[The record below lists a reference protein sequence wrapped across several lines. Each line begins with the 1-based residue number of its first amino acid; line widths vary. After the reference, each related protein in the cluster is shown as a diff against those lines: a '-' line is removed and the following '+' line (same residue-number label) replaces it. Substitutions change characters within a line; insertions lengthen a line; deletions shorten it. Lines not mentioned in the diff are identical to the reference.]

1 MLTPA
6 ELEAASML
14 FDGMMK
20 RLEESVMQDIVR
32 RIRINGEITRS
43 ADWQMHRLYEL
54 GESRRELSRLI
65 KDGLQ
70 IDDEKLT
77 DMFRDIICS
86 GYARDDKLYKMTG
99 KLRLPFAENAGL
111 QQYISAVAQQTGSTM
126 KNLSQSMGFSVN
138 VGGRVQF
145 QPAATYYQNTL
156 DNAVNGIATGAFD
169 YNTVLKRTV
178 KEMTDSG
185 LRTVDYASG
194 HVDRVDVA
202 ARRAVMTGL
211 TQITAKVNDDNAK
224 ALETDT
230 FEISWHS
237 GARPSHQVWQGRWY
251 TEKELTT
258 VCGLGSVTG
267 LCGANCYHSYY
278 PVIPGVSVP
287 TYTEAE
293 LDEMNRRENEPVE
306 YNGREYTKYEATQR
320 QRYLERKMRAERQ
333 EIKLLQDGG
342 ADENDLIAAR
352 CRYRQTSQTY
362 KDFSKA
368 MELPEQRQRV
378 TIDGLGN
385 IGQGKWKNPSK
396 PVAKSGGSGII
407 DTNQKFKK
415 FTDGNEANDFFYYD
429 DEKRGLFAKRNS
441 QHGQWLR
448 TLSDDEKECILDY
461 AASGYGDINDYWR
474 KKEGWEYINAELVKE
489 KSRHLDAA
497 ISRYTLK
504 ENIVVQRGTTESA
517 LDQLFKEYETP
528 DDYSGWIG
536 KKYVEQGYMSTTVLQ
551 NNPVALRKPVVFN
564 IQVPAGKGVGAY
576 INEPS
581 LTGFNDNEYEFLIKR
596 NATFTIMGVKED
608 ITTGAFIVDMRL
620 DI

>member
-6 ELEAASML
+6 EIESASML

-145 QPAATYYQNTL
+145 QPIAAYYQDTL

-287 TYTEAE
+287 NYTEEE

-320 QRYLERKMRAERQ
+320 QRYLERKMRAQRQ

-362 KDFSKA
+362 KDFSNA

-396 PVAKSGGSGII
+396 PVAKSGGSGIMETGKGTGQQKLKSGRFAEAGSDASDPLSDKRARHLYDKMTREERLEVIQRGQNEPKPVFSYDRPDNKAISYLQKTPKEPDTFDVISHGSVTSMEFFRQDYPGGDRRASI
-407 DTNQKFKK
+407 DP
-415 FTDGNEANDFFYYD
+415 Y
-429 DEKRGLFAKRNS
+429 
-441 QHGQWLR
+441 
-448 TLSDDEKECILDY
+448 TLSCILKGRSDY
-461 AASGYGDINDYWR
+461 MDFVADCR
-474 KKEGWEYINAELVKE
+474 
-489 KSRHLDAA
+489 
-497 ISRYTLK
+497 
-504 ENIVVQRGTTESA
+504 QRGVTPTVRLLSCNTGNTTDTGDCFA
-517 LDQLFKEYETP
+517 QLLANELGHDVTAPTKKLYAFPNGSYT
-528 DDYSGWIG
+528 IG
-536 KKYVEQGYMSTTVLQ
+536 KKSNGTMKPFYS
-551 NNPVALRKPVVFN
+551 RKN
-564 IQVPAGKGVGAY
+564 
-576 INEPS
+576 
-581 LTGFNDNEYEFLIKR
+581 
-596 NATFTIMGVKED
+596 
-608 ITTGAFIVDMRL
+608 
-620 DI
+620 

>member
-6 ELEAASML
+6 EIESASML
-14 FDGMMK
+14 FDSMMK
-20 RLEESVMQDIVR
+20 RLEESVMQDIIR
-32 RIRINGEITRS
+32 RIRVNSEITRS

-54 GESRRELSRLI
+54 GQSRTELSRLI
-65 KDGLQ
+65 KKGLH
-70 IDDEKLT
+70 IDDEGLT
-77 DMFRDIICS
+77 DMFRDIICK
-86 GYARDDKLYKMTG
+86 GYARDDRLYKMTA
-99 KLRLPFAENAGL
+99 KPHIPFAENTGL
-111 QQYISAVAQQTGSTM
+111 QQYINAVAKQTGSTM
-126 KNLSQSMGFSVN
+126 RNLSQSMGFSVN
-138 VGGRVQF
+138 VGGKVQF

-224 ALETDT
+224 ALGTDT

-237 GARPSHQVWQGRWY
+237 GARPTHQVWQGRWY

-287 TYTEAE
+287 NYTAEE

-306 YNGREYTKYEATQR
+306 YNGKEYTKYEATQR
-320 QRYLERKMRAERQ
+320 QRYLERKMRAQRQ

-362 KDFSKA
+362 KDFSNA

-385 IGQGKWKNPSK
+385 IGQGEWKNPSK
-396 PVAKSGGSGII
+396 PVAKSGGSGIM
-407 DTNQKFKK
+407 NQKV
-415 FTDGNEANDFFYYD
+415 TDRLINIYNETDNGVFDF
-429 DEKRGLFAKRNS
+429 DEI
-441 QHGQWLR
+441 
-448 TLSDDEKECILDY
+448 EKNL
-461 AASGYGDINDYWR
+461 AS
-474 KKEGWEYINAELVKE
+474 
-489 KSRHLDAA
+489 S
-497 ISRYTLK
+497 
-504 ENIVVQRGTTESA
+504 
-517 LDQLFKEYETP
+517 F
-528 DDYSGWIG
+528 
-536 KKYVEQGYMSTTVLQ
+536 
-551 NNPVALRKPVVFN
+551 
-564 IQVPAGKGVGAY
+564 VGASTAKY
-576 INEPS
+576 IEDDGIMITMNYD
-581 LTGFNDNEYEFLIKR
+581 L
-596 NATFTIMGVKED
+596 NAPENLCGTISKKD
-608 ITTGAFIVDMRL
+608 ITVYAVNHYSLDDVSETIIHEACHRRFSWDKTQEGEINCRIMEHFHTHRDISDGEIRRIVDFVKQEYSYL
-620 DI
+620 PEGDLYGY

>member
-6 ELEAASML
+6 EIESASML

-43 ADWQMHRLYEL
+43 ADWQLNRLYEL

-145 QPAATYYQNTL
+145 QPIAAYYQDTL

-169 YNTVLKRTV
+169 YNTILKRTV

-287 TYTEAE
+287 NYTEEE

-320 QRYLERKMRAERQ
+320 QRYLERKMRAQRQ

-362 KDFSKA
+362 TDFSKA
-368 MELPEQRQRV
+368 MELPQQRQRV

-407 DTNQKFKK
+407 KSRDI
-415 FTDGNEANDFFYYD
+415 AS
-429 DEKRGLFAKRNS
+429 RNLPN
-441 QHGQWLR
+441 GLR
-448 TLSDDEKECILDY
+448 TASSHILT
-461 AASGYGDINDYWR
+461 
-474 KKEGWEYINAELVKE
+474 EAE
-489 KSRHLDAA
+489 
-497 ISRYTLK
+497 
-504 ENIVVQRGTTESA
+504 
-517 LDQLFKEYETP
+517 
-528 DDYSGWIG
+528 
-536 KKYVEQGYMSTTVLQ
+536 
-551 NNPVALRKPVVFN
+551 
-564 IQVPAGKGVGAY
+564 IQ
-576 INEPS
+576 S
-581 LTGFNDNEYEFLIKR
+581 L
-596 NATFTIMGVKED
+596 KED
-608 ITTGAFIVDMRL
+608 IASIEADESVFKFNKGRRTGYDDVLDEIRVKGDILPDLNSNHPRDRMSSRAALAHEYYGHRANRGTNVPNGAWNDEFRASYMAAKNCPNLTDEERRDLVLDALERARESGVTIKNNDFIRRIL
-620 DI
+620 YGY

>member
-6 ELEAASML
+6 EIESASML

-43 ADWQMHRLYEL
+43 ADWQLNRLYEL

-145 QPAATYYQNTL
+145 QPIAAYYQDTL

-287 TYTEAE
+287 NYTEAE

-342 ADENDLIAAR
+342 ANEDDLIAAR

-362 KDFSKA
+362 TDFSKA
-368 MELPEQRQRV
+368 MELPQQRQRV

-385 IGQGKWKNPSK
+385 IGQERWKNPSK

-407 DTNQKFKK
+407 EETNGMLRKKSSDKIAPMPKKQLHRIEKAFKRQGGIIQRGEE
-415 FTDGNEANDFFYYD
+415 TDKYLESKHAEGITYNSKTILLKTNPGRASVFEELIHTYQYRTGKNDGSYVSRLKCEIEVQEKLIKHSKAYKLTEKEIEQTKAALEAYKS
-429 DEKRGLFAKRNS
+429 E
-441 QHGQWLR
+441 
-448 TLSDDEKECILDY
+448 LSDY
-461 AASGYGDINDYWR
+461 FG
-474 KKEGWEYINAELVKE
+474 
-489 KSRHLDAA
+489 
-497 ISRYTLK
+497 
-504 ENIVVQRGTTESA
+504 RG
-517 LDQLFKEYETP
+517 
-528 DDYSGWIG
+528 GG
-536 KKYVEQGYMSTTVLQ
+536 
-551 NNPVALRKPVVFN
+551 
-564 IQVPAGKGVGAY
+564 
-576 INEPS
+576 
-581 LTGFNDNEYEFLIKR
+581 
-596 NATFTIMGVKED
+596 
-608 ITTGAFIVDMRL
+608 
-620 DI
+620 

>member
-1 MLTPA
+1 MLTPS

-14 FDGMMK
+14 FDSMMK
-20 RLEESVMQDIVR
+20 RLEESVMQDIIR
-32 RIRINGEITRS
+32 RIRVNSEITRS

-54 GESRRELSRLI
+54 GQSRTELSRLI

-145 QPAATYYQNTL
+145 QPIAAYYQDTL

-169 YNTVLKRTV
+169 YNTILKRTV

-237 GARPSHQVWQGRWY
+237 GARPTHQVWQGRWY

-396 PVAKSGGSGII
+396 LVANSGGSGIM
-407 DTNQKFKK
+407 DTGKGNDQNRFNIERNKLVRGKFPTSDEEINKLVSNELSGIHFTAHPTYNPRIASSGKTVGIFSPLGRCFKIKSMEIGKQYVDTKEALLDSIVHEELEARIMIRSNYSKK
-415 FTDGNEANDFFYYD
+415 FQKLHRA
-429 DEKRGLFAKRNS
+429 
-441 QHGQWLR
+441 
-448 TLSDDEKECILDY
+448 SDDERHK
-461 AASGYGDINDYWR
+461 
-474 KKEGWEYINAELVKE
+474 YINSVIARYFRIRGWDYGLV
-489 KSRHLDAA
+489 
-497 ISRYTLK
+497 
-504 ENIVVQRGTTESA
+504 
-517 LDQLFKEYETP
+517 
-528 DDYSGWIG
+528 
-536 KKYVEQGYMSTTVLQ
+536 
-551 NNPVALRKPVVFN
+551 
-564 IQVPAGKGVGAY
+564 
-576 INEPS
+576 
-581 LTGFNDNEYEFLIKR
+581 
-596 NATFTIMGVKED
+596 
-608 ITTGAFIVDMRL
+608 
-620 DI
+620 